1 MSLDDTKIAADR
13 EAALNYHAEPRPGK
27 LEIRATK
34 PMATGRDLSRAY
46 SPGVAEP
53 CLDIAADPALARRY
67 TAKGNL
73 VAVVSNGTAVLGLG
87 NIGAQASKPVME
99 GKAVLFKK
107 FAGIDCFDIEVDE
120 TDPER
125 LADLVCRLEPTFG
138 AINLEDIKAPDCFIV
153 EKICRERMGIPVFHD
168 DQHGTAIV
176 AAAAASNALRITGK
190 RFEEIRIVAL
200 GAGAAG
206 IACLKMLMVM
216 GARAEHITMID
227 SKGVVHDGREDLT
240 PEKAEFARRTEMRS
254 TMDAMEGADLFLGVS
269 GPGLLTP
276 EMVARMAPDPIV
288 FALANP
294 VPEIMPEAARAA
306 APGALI
312 ATGRSDYPN
321 QVNNVLC
328 FPFIFRGALDAGA
341 TTIND
346 EMKIAC
352 VEAIA
357 GLARAPASAELGAA
371 YQGERLSFG
380 PDYLIP
386 KPFDP
391 RLLPTVATAVA
402 RAAIESGVA
411 TRDLD
416 LEAYAAGLRGQVH
429 RSSLVMRPVFEA
441 ARSAGRRIVF
451 AEGEEPRV
459 LRAVQAM
466 REEGMARPILVG
478 RPEVVAARIEREGLS
493 LQPGEAFDLVNP
505 ESDERYRDYWGSY
518 HAIMSRRGVSP
529 DLAKAILRTNSTAIA
544 AVMVH
549 RGEADSLICG
559 TVGAYSWHLKYVSEV
574 LARDHLQPVGAM
586 SLILLDRGPLFVADT
601 HVHLEPDAG
610 QIAQTMIASARH
622 ARRFG
627 LAPKV
632 ALCSGS
638 QFGSLDSRAARAA
651 RDAIALLDAQGAD
664 FEYEGEMHTDAALD
678 PDLRERLLPG
688 NRLRGR
694 ANILV
699 YAGAEP
705 AGAARNLLK
714 SVAEGIEVGP
724 VLMGM
729 GNRAHIVTPGVT
741 VRGLLNISALAAT
754 PVESYG

>member
-216 GARAEHITMID
+216 GARTEHITMID

-328 FPFIFRGALDAGA
+328 FSFIFRGALDAGA

-416 LEAYAAGLRGQVH
+416 LDAYAAGLRGQVH

-610 QIAQTMIASARH
+610 QIAQVMIASARH

-714 SVAEGIEVGP
+714 SVADGIEVGP